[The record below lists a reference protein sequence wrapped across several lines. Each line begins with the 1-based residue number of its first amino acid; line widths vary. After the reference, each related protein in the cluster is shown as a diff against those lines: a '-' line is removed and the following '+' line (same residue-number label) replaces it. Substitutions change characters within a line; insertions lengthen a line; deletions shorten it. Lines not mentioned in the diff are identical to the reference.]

1 VIGSIPF
8 TSTRTRLED
17 GSGLAGETRKAR
29 EQRLVLRVSV
39 KRWVLARQLYMFFN
53 NLEEAQ
59 RKVFV

>member
-1 VIGSIPF
+1 MMVA
-8 TSTRTRLED
+8 RRD
-17 GSGLAGETRKAR
+17 QKAR